1 VAKAVIIAVLLGCGA
16 VPIAAA
22 ERAPVKAL
30 QQFLAKRFRPS
41 RGVFG
46 AIASAI
52 PVNLDPNSIAG
63 MEGAKPDGSYWT
75 SAFFNTG
82 NVRMFDDPRIALAK
96 FCATSGGVLERV
108 QPFALSARHE
118 FAFGSFELRDARGS
132 FRVPSAVLGQRIAAG
147 IDRHAGIQTD
157 TYGPFTNERAA
168 QVDGKGSLGLFACT
182 SAGNAI
188 WQIAILPTMAGAW
201 RAFATDGRL
210 SGDQAVMLS
219 VREVDR
225 ALVERVQ
232 VTIAAL
238 RQAEKT
244 SADDVARANAA
255 RRAEKEAK
263 VLQALPA
270 LRRFQAAV
278 IVGDD
283 TNCGLV
289 LAVNGPLVEVQV
301 PDTVKL
307 ENGASRLFVKRN
319 LLSPRGSAHACYD
332 FDIFS
337 RRWSLAAPPMEAL
350 NQ

>member
-1 VAKAVIIAVLLGCGA
+1 MKQFLIALLLGIGMPMMA
-16 VPIAAA
+16 FADTSLPSD
-22 ERAPVKAL
+22 L
-30 QQFLAKRFRPS
+30 QQFLANRFKQG

-46 AIASAI
+46 AIANVI
-52 PVNLDPNSIAG
+52 PGKLDPNSIAG
-63 MEGAKPDGSYWT
+63 MEGRKADGSYWT

-82 NVRMFDDPRIALAK
+82 NVRMFDDPRNALAK

-118 FAFGSFELRDARGS
+118 FAFGSTELRDAMGS
-132 FRVPSAVLGQRIAAG
+132 FRVPSAVLGHWIASG
-147 IDRHAGIQTD
+147 IDGHAEIQTD
-157 TYGPFTNERAA
+157 TYGPFTNDRAA
-168 QVDGKGSLGLFACT
+168 QVDGKGSLGLFGCKSGGIAK
-182 SAGNAI
+182 
-188 WQIAILPTMAGAW
+188 WHIAILPTMAGAW

-210 SGDQAVMLS
+210 SGDQAVTLS